1 LHGRDRQVC
10 PSRLQSKFHLLFVI
24 MSLTHPFTTSHRIGA
39 ALLLLSFMA
48 GGCGSNQAAGGAA
61 AAAPP
66 PTGVQVLTLEQK
78 PVEQASEFIATIRS
92 LRSSTVQP
100 EVDGLI
106 TRIFVKSG
114 DHVRAGAPL
123 VQINAAKQQATVK
136 STEANRA
143 GTEADVQYW
152 RQQVKRLESL
162 VGAGA
167 ISRQEFDQAQNSLR
181 TAEARLAA
189 LEAQVSEGRVEL
201 EYYRVD
207 APQSGVI
214 GDIPVRTG
222 DRVTTSTVITTIDES
237 GALEAY
243 IQIPLGRSPN
253 LRLGLPVQLL
263 DGAGK
268 PMASN
273 PITFVAPRVDDAT
286 QTVLVKSALRNV
298 PPALRVQQFVRA
310 RIVWQ
315 NTPGLTLP
323 VTAVSRISGQY
334 FCFVAEQGQGGLVAR
349 QRPVQVGELIGNDYV
364 ITGGLKPGDK
374 VVVSGIQKIG
384 DGSPIKPE

>member
-1 LHGRDRQVC
+1 
-10 PSRLQSKFHLLFVI
+10 
-24 MSLTHPFTTSHRIGA
+24 MSFTTLSRFLCGGIFVVTLTISA
-39 ALLLLSFMA
+39 A
-48 GGCGSNQAAGGAA
+48 CRDPKGSAAGAPQ
-61 AAAPP
+61 APP
-66 PTGVQVLTLEQK
+66 PTAVKLLTLEPK
-78 PVEQASEFIATIRS
+78 PVEQASEFIATVRS
-92 LRSSTVQP
+92 LRSTTVQP
-100 EVDGLI
+100 EVEGLV
-106 TRIFVKSG
+106 TKIFVKSG

-189 LEAQVSEGRVEL
+189 LDAQVREGRVEL

-207 APQSGVI
+207 APQAGVI
-214 GDIPVRTG
+214 GDIPIRTG
-222 DRVTTSTVITTIDES
+222 DRVTTSTVITTIDENA
-237 GALEAY
+237 ALEAY
-243 IQIPLGRSPN
+243 IQIPLDRSPD

-263 DGAGK
+263 DGEGK
-268 PMASN
+268 IVATN

-286 QTVLVKSALRNV
+286 QTVQVKSALRNV
-298 PPALRVQQFVRA
+298 PPALRVQQFIRA
-310 RIVWQ
+310 RVVWR
-315 NTPGLTLP
+315 NAPGLTLP
-323 VTAVSRISGQY
+323 ITAVSRVSGQY
-334 FCFVAEQGQGGLVAR
+334 FCFVAEQSPNGLVAR
-349 QRPVQVGELIGNDYV
+349 QRPVQIGELIGNDYV
-364 ITGGLKPGDK
+364 VTGGVNAGDK

-384 DGSPIKPE
+384 DGAPVKAE

>member
-1 LHGRDRQVC
+1 MR
-10 PSRLQSKFHLLFVI
+10 F
-24 MSLTHPFTTSHRIGA
+24 TSHPYLSVHRA
-39 ALLLLSFMA
+39 RLVVLLLSVTV
-48 GGCGSNQAAGGAA
+48 AACRGQQSASGAA

-66 PTGVQVLTLEQK
+66 PSTVKLLTLEQK
-78 PVEQASEFIATIRS
+78 PIEQASEFIATIRS
-92 LRSSTVQP
+92 LRSTTIQP

-114 DHVRAGAPL
+114 DHVREGAPL
-123 VQINAAKQQATVK
+123 VQINAAKQQATVN

-189 LEAQVSEGRVEL
+189 LDAQVREGRVEL
-201 EYYRVD
+201 QYYRVD
-207 APQSGVI
+207 APQAGVI

-222 DRVTTSTVITTIDES
+222 DRVTTSTVITTIDDNS
-237 GALEAY
+237 ALEAY
-243 IQIPLGRSPN
+243 IQIPLDRSPD
-253 LRLGLPVQLL
+253 LRMGLPVQLL
-263 DGAGK
+263 DGEGK
-268 PMASN
+268 PLASN

-286 QTVLVKSALRNV
+286 QTVQVKSALRDV

-310 RIVWQ
+310 RIVWRS
-315 NTPGLTLP
+315 TPGLTVP
-323 VTAVSRISGQY
+323 MTAVTRISGQY
-334 FCFVAEQGQGGLVAR
+334 FCFVAEQTPNGMVAR
-349 QRPVQVGELIGNDYV
+349 QRPVQVAELVGNDY
-364 ITGGLKPGDK
+364 ILTGGLKPGDK

-384 DGSPIKPE
+384 DGAPIKAE

>member
-1 LHGRDRQVC
+1 
-10 PSRLQSKFHLLFVI
+10 
-24 MSLTHPFTTSHRIGA
+24 MSFTTLYRFLCGGVFVVTLTISA
-39 ALLLLSFMA
+39 A
-48 GGCGSNQAAGGAA
+48 CRDPKGSAAGASQ
-61 AAAPP
+61 APP
-66 PTGVQVLTLEQK
+66 PTAVKLLTLEPK
-78 PVEQASEFIATIRS
+78 PVEQASEFIATVRS
-92 LRSSTVQP
+92 LRSTTVQP
-100 EVDGLI
+100 EVEGLV
-106 TRIFVKSG
+106 TKIFVKSG

-189 LEAQVSEGRVEL
+189 LDAQVREGRVEL

-207 APQSGVI
+207 APQAGVI
-214 GDIPVRTG
+214 GDIPIRTG
-222 DRVTTSTVITTIDES
+222 DRVTTSTVITTIDENA
-237 GALEAY
+237 ALEAY
-243 IQIPLGRSPN
+243 IQIPLDRSPD

-263 DGAGK
+263 DGEGK
-268 PMASN
+268 IVATN

-286 QTVLVKSALRNV
+286 QTVQVKSALRNV
-298 PPALRVQQFVRA
+298 PPALRVQQFIRA
-310 RIVWQ
+310 RVVWR
-315 NTPGLTLP
+315 NAPGLTLP
-323 VTAVSRISGQY
+323 ITAVSRVSGQY
-334 FCFVAEQGQGGLVAR
+334 FCFVAEQSPNGLVAR
-349 QRPVQVGELIGNDYV
+349 QRPVQIGELIGNDYV
-364 ITGGLKPGDK
+364 VTGGVNAGDK

-384 DGSPIKPE
+384 DGAPVKAE